1 MAKTITSICCSSIL
15 RRSPCRSWS
24 TASRACRA
32 VCYANGGQKC
42 GDDTRTVFCGRHPIS
57 SLHAAARHFRL
68 SLTTS
73 NPKEKR
79 PPGALAY
86 LPGLKAGVSR
96 EVLDELVSTIDT
108 LSPGLDLGPFGRVI
122 PAAEVRH
129 ADRGKDAAAYR
140 LHHLVQQLV

>member
-86 LPGLKAGVSR
+86 LPGLKAGGSR
-96 EVLDELVSTIDT
+96 EVLDEL
-108 LSPGLDLGPFGRVI
+108 GLDLDANGLRPPLRARDRGERCD
-122 PAAEVRH
+122 RLL
-129 ADRGKDAAAYR
+129 ADREAV
-140 LHHLVQQLV
+140 LLE

>member
-96 EVLDELVSTIDT
+96 E
-108 LSPGLDLGPFGRVI
+108 GLDDVEAIAGFRLQPLLHLIGDGFGCADHLERAEGAAHILG
-122 PAAEVRH
+122 
-129 ADRGKDAAAYR
+129 
-140 LHHLVQQLV
+140 